1 MPRPTTHLDAS
12 PLGLFATDSLV
23 GEEDRAIR
31 DTVRR
36 FVEDRIKPELAD
48 WYEAGSV
55 PARDLAKELGSL
67 GVLGMHLE
75 GYGCAGTSA
84 TAYGLACMEL
94 EAGDSGLR
102 SLVSVQGSL
111 AMYAIWKHGSEEQK
125 TQWLPRMAAGE
136 AIGCFGLTEPD
147 FGSNPAGMRTRARRD
162 PSSGTGDNAD
172 WVLSGN
178 KMWITNGSVADVA
191 VVWAQA
197 EQPAGSTKVG
207 GFVVPTDTPG
217 FSAPEIKKKMSLRAS
232 VTSEL
237 VLDNVRLPAS
247 AMLPKAS
254 GLSGPLSCLNEA
266 RYGIVF
272 GALGA
277 ARDCLETTIAYTQDR
292 DIFDKPLAA
301 YQLTQ
306 AKLADMTLELGKG
319 MLLALHLGRLKD
331 QGKLRP
337 EQVSLGKLNNV
348 REAIAIAREC
358 RTLLGAAGITLEY
371 PIMRHANNLESVLT
385 YEGTSEVH
393 QLVIGQALTGQA
405 AFR

>member
-1 MPRPTTHLDAS
+1 MAPPREEKQPQT
-12 PLGLFATDSLV
+12 PLALFGTDGLI

-31 DTVRR
+31 DTVRKH
-36 FVEDRIKPELAD
+36 VEEKLKPHIAE
-48 WYEAGSV
+48 WYESGQV
-55 PARDLAKELGSL
+55 PARELTQELGSL

-111 AMYAIWKHGSEEQK
+111 AMYAIWKHGSDAQK
-125 TQWLPRMAAGE
+125 DEWLPRMAKGE

-162 PSSGTGDNAD
+162 GDD

-191 VVWAQA
+191 VVWAQT
-197 EQPAGSTKVG
+197 EEKIR
-207 GFVVPTDTPG
+207 GFVVPTDTDG

-237 VLDNVRLPAS
+237 VMDDVRLPGDAV
-247 AMLPKAS
+247 LPEVQ
-254 GLSGPLSCLNEA
+254 GLSGPLSCLTEA
-266 RYGIVF
+266 RFGIIF
-272 GALGA
+272 GSLGA
-277 ARDCLETTIAYTQDR
+277 ARDCLETAIAYAGDR
-292 DIFDKPLAA
+292 EIFDKPLAS

-306 AKLADMTLELGKG
+306 AKLADMSLELGKG

-331 QGKLRP
+331 AGERRP

-358 RTLLGAAGITLEY
+358 RTILGAAGITLEH
-371 PIMRHANNLESVLT
+371 PVMRHANNLESVLT

>member
-1 MPRPTTHLDAS
+1 MSTTAQS
-12 PLGLFATDSLV
+12 PLGLFATDDLI
-23 GEEDRAIR
+23 GEEDKAIR

-36 FVEDRIKPELAD
+36 FVDDRIRPGIAD
-48 WYEAGSV
+48 WYEQGSFPV
-55 PARDLAKELGSL
+55 RELAPELGRL

-75 GYGCAGTSA
+75 GYGCSGTSA

-111 AMYAIWKHGSEEQK
+111 AMFAIWKHGSEEQK
-125 TQWLPRMAAGE
+125 QEWLPRMAAGE

-147 FGSNPAGMRTRARRD
+147 FGSNPAGMRTRAKRD
-162 PSSGTGDNAD
+162 GDD
-172 WVLSGN
+172 WVLNGS

-191 VVWAQA
+191 VVWAQT
-197 EQPAGSTKVG
+197 EDKVR

-217 FSAPEIKKKMSLRAS
+217 FSAPEIKRKVSLRAS

-237 VLDNVRLPAS
+237 VLDDVRLPAE
-247 AMLPKAS
+247 AVLPEVA

-266 RYGIVF
+266 RFGIVF

-277 ARDCLETTIAYTQDR
+277 ARDCLETAIRYSR
-292 DIFDKPLAA
+292 EREIFDKPLAA

-306 AKLADMTLELGKG
+306 AKLADMSLELGKG
-319 MLLALHLGRLKD
+319 MLLALQIARLKD
-331 QGKLRP
+331 EGRIAP

-348 REAIAIAREC
+348 REAIAIARES
-358 RTLLGAAGITLEY
+358 RTILGAAGITLEH

-393 QLVIGQALTGQA
+393 QLVIGRALTGEA